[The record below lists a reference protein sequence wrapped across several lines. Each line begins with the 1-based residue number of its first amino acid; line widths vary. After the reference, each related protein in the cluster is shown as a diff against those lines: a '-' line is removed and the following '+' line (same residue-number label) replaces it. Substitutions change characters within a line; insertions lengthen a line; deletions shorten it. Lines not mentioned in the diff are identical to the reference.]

1 MRYLLDTNIC
11 IYSIKRKP
19 ESVINK
25 LRSIQSNQL
34 LISSISVA
42 ELEFGVRNSSFPTK
56 NQNALDTFLSPFVIL
71 DFDHAAT
78 KEFGLIRN
86 HLKINGMLIGPF
98 DMLIAAQAKCNNLT
112 LVTNNLREF
121 EKIPGLDLENWF

>member
-1 MRYLLDTNIC
+1 MTPTHAFTLSSENRSRSLINLD
-11 IYSIKRKP
+11 R
-19 ESVINK
+19 
-25 LRSIQSNQL
+25 SNQL

-71 DFDHAAT
+71 DFDHAAA

-98 DMLIAAQAKCNNLT
+98 DMLIAAQAKCNNLI
-112 LVTNNLREF
+112 LVTN
-121 EKIPGLDLENWF
+121 KS